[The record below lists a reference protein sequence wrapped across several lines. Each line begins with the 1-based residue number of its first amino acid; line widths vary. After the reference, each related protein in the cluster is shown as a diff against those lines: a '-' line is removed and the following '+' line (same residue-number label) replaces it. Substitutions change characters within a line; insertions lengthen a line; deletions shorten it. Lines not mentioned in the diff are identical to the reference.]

1 LDRQTEHELANRGYE
16 REWSPLQKISAR
28 ENSEVKIQSWWC
40 LLSRA
45 GETKSKTGPRELMSA
60 GKNSVFTGVLCATG
74 LTPDRA
80 RTGSDKKT
88 SAGEEKTGRRAGTGT
103 EVLGTRGDRKTSA
116 RNLIQAVHQ
125 PKLET
130 KTDAMACGPRN
141 RRRTKSVGG

>member
-60 GKNSVFTGVLCATG
+60 GKKLGLHRRALCYG
-74 LTPDRA
+74 IDPRPSKNWQ
-80 RTGSDKKT
+80 RQKT